1 MRNARLD
8 EAQARNKTAEKNIKK
23 LRYADHITLTAESK
37 VELKSQLMKVREER
51 GKVGLKLNIQK
62 MNIMVAG
69 SITLWQI
76 DRETMETV

>member
-8 EAQARNKTAEKNIKK
+8 EAQARNKIAEKNIKK

-51 GKVGLKLNIQK
+51 GKVGLKLYIQK

-69 SITLWQI
+69 STTLWQI